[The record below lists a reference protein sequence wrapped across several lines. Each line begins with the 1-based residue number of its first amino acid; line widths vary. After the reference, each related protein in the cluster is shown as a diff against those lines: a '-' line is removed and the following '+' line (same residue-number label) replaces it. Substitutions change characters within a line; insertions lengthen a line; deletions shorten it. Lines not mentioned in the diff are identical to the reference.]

1 MKNYPSF
8 EELSL
13 FVSLMQ
19 TLNLS
24 KSAGTLGLPVS
35 TASRQLASLRDFFD
49 DALFSR
55 CRQGLLPTQK
65 ARELLPSVLSL
76 VNGYAE
82 LSPDKTFDPA
92 SATRDINI
100 GCVDNAPVSIF
111 PHLMEELAQK
121 APGIC
126 ISIHPLDSNR
136 FDLLRHNEL
145 DLIIS
150 PMSMPPSENFHM
162 LSLAPQSYCI
172 TCRREHPLYQ
182 KYLSDKR
189 PAATVDILQ
198 YRFVDV
204 ALSYRRSSTVL
215 LRSIAYPELA
225 LGRSAIRSYYFL
237 SFIRVVLNTDLLMV
251 LPDRTAL
258 YFAKNDTLTILP
270 TQVKPQTHTPKMVW
284 HNTTHKDPVLQ
295 WVRSMIF
302 TTTSYDRELAAEVM
316 PQTV

>member
-24 KSAGTLGLPVS
+24 KSAGALGLPVS

-65 ARELLPSVLSL
+65 ARELLPSVLAI
-76 VNGYAE
+76 VNSYSDLNA
-82 LSPDKTFDPA
+82 SKAFDPA
-92 SATRDINI
+92 SVQREINI

-162 LSLAPQSYCI
+162 LSLGTQSYSI
-172 TCRREHPLYQ
+172 ICRLEHPLYRKFQ
-182 KYLSDKR
+182 QDKR
-189 PAATVDILQ
+189 PASTDDILQ

-215 LRSIAYPELA
+215 LRTIAYPELTLA
-225 LGRSAIRSYYFL
+225 RSAIRSYYFL

-251 LPDRTAL
+251 LPDKTAHF
-258 YFAKNDTLTILP
+258 FANTDKLAILP
-270 TQVKPQTHTPKMVW
+270 TQAKPLTHTPKMVW

-302 TTTSYDRELAAEVM
+302 ATATYDHRLDGIAC
-316 PQTV
+316 